1 MKLLKILDSGGYT
14 EDMPLI
20 YKQTVRAII
29 VKDGKIAMQRSR
41 DGEYK
46 IPGGGLEEGEDRLE
60 ALCREA
66 MEEAGLKI
74 VQNSVVDLGEMIE
87 LRCDRFDEGK
97 KFERHTYYYLCQVT
111 DERFPLTLTQSE
123 KEKGFECVWETP
135 GRIYES
141 NKDRCN
147 SPYVIR
153 DTLFIKM
160 ILDGEI
166 KI

>member
-1 MKLLKILDSGGYT
+1 
-14 EDMPLI
+14 
-20 YKQTVRAII
+20 
-29 VKDGKIAMQRSR
+29 MQRSR

-74 VQNSVVDLGEMIE
+74 VQNSVVELGEMIE
-87 LRCDRFDEGK
+87 LRCDRFDAGK